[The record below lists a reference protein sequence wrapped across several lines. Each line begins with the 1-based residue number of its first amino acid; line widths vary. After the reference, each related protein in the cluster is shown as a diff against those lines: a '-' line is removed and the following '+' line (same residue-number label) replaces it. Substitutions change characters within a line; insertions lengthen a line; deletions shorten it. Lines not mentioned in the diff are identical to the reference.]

1 MKSFELKPTEE
12 NLLSTYKNDQ
22 IGRNTD
28 IHAFVDI
35 LNSLEDS
42 CSIALDGAW
51 GSGKTFFVKQ
61 VKMVLESCSPIK
73 SKSEYRD
80 EVKTVWK
87 NYHSGK
93 EPEFQAQLCV
103 YYDAWENDNDE
114 DPVLSLIYTILTGIN
129 SDYSFSEGKDVLSIA
144 ASIGEFFTGRNIA
157 EILKEL
163 RSASPLDSLKSK
175 KELREKVNEFFNS
188 LLPEKGNR
196 LIIMVDELDRCK
208 PSYAVKLLERIKHYF
223 TNDRITFVFSVNT
236 YELEKTIR
244 KYYGDDFDAGRYL
257 SRFFDLHISIPPVNM
272 RKYYEVIAFSNS
284 LYQVDQTIDAVIKA
298 FGFELRE
305 ISKYF
310 PKVKAAVYQE
320 THGDR
325 CYEYAFPEEKAL
337 HFGLR
342 TIVPVMIGLQIYDSA
357 QLADFIDGK
366 NYEPLIAVAH
376 RADYRVF
383 SCLLEHGESF
393 NTKENPHGEIQL
405 DERLK
410 KVYYAIFGNV
420 LAGTSCL
427 QIGKLE
433 FGEDIREKLLR
444 AAGLFTS
451 FSDYTV

>member
-1 MKSFELKPTEE
+1 MKTYEILPTDK
-12 NLLSTYKNDQ
+12 NLVQTLIDDT
-22 IGRNTD
+22 IGRD
-28 IHAFVDI
+28 SDVFRFVNI
-35 LNSLEDS
+35 LNSID
-42 CSIALDGAW
+42 CSYSVALDGRW

-61 VKMVLESCSPIK
+61 AKLVLDANNEHLAVMDADVRKKVLTSCQKFIPAN
-73 SKSEYRD
+73 SELQPQ
-80 EVKTVWK
+80 V
-87 NYHSGK
+87 
-93 EPEFQAQLCV
+93 CV

-208 PSYAVKLLERIKHYF
+208 PSYAVK
-223 TNDRITFVFSVNT
+223 
-236 YELEKTIR
+236 LEKTIR

-393 NTKENPHGEIQL
+393 NTKENPRGEIQL

>member
-163 RSASPLDSLKSK
+163 RSESPLDSLKSK

-366 NYEPLIAVAH
+366 NY
-376 RADYRVF
+376 
-383 SCLLEHGESF
+383 
-393 NTKENPHGEIQL
+393 
-405 DERLK
+405 
-410 KVYYAIFGNV
+410 
-420 LAGTSCL
+420 
-427 QIGKLE
+427 
-433 FGEDIREKLLR
+433 
-444 AAGLFTS
+444 
-451 FSDYTV
+451 